1 MIVYRSRH
9 RAKFKTCSYRTVTT
23 PPHTLSQIKRF
34 GPSFACLL
42 LETEGMDHSDS
53 NEDDERSLQ
62 ILAGGETS
70 KEIIPR
76 EIWSAEEDAILL
88 GLSADV
94 KGKKMRYKEIILPN
108 RTPKACYSRLTKL
121 LRKEAIEMHLSVWS
135 DEDAQLLIDI
145 LGNHFSQR
153 GARVPWEA
161 IQSRF
166 FLGLSTTELK
176 EKWKSDLQPGV
187 LSGVY
192 APQPSSPDIDDFIA
206 AVNSTFFAGMTK
218 IPQYSRMWTVE
229 EDQKLA
235 EGVEAHGA
243 KNWKR
248 IAAEFV
254 PSKDHLQCWHRWKER
269 VDPSL
274 SKEKWTEAERQQL
287 RDLVIAQYLAADPNL
302 DIAAIIARKACWP
315 DIELSFTT
323 VARALGNRSKP
334 SCTNEWHNNSDPSL
348 RNDPWTEEERI
359 RLNEIKAYEGGSFS
373 DCWRLL
379 HRSASQCCNQWRRA
393 FGSNYIAGPL
403 TNQEQVTLL
412 HAIHNQQMN
421 PIDIRTIRDELFPNR
436 IAIDLK
442 GFWDEHMW
450 RLKKLIVKNPAEE
463 RHMDESTFL
472 QIYHAL
478 PWDGKD
484 FEVLVSDLQGLMNE
498 KKKKIKKKVERTAEE
513 REAIN
518 EKKKQWRMEK
528 KAAASAS
535 DPLAVPAKRGRKRK
549 TPAADEDEDAIEFGD
564 AIQLPVKKKRGRKVK
579 TEHILQASSDSEQDE
594 EDMMIDE

>member
-1 MIVYRSRH
+1 MKKEDY
-9 RAKFKTCSYRTVTT
+9 
-23 PPHTLSQIKRF
+23 
-34 GPSFACLL
+34 
-42 LETEGMDHSDS
+42 S
-53 NEDDERSLQ
+53 NEDEDEDERSEQ
-62 ILAGGETS
+62 NFAGGETS
-70 KEIIPR
+70 KEANSR
-76 EIWSAEEDAILL
+76 EIWTAEEDALLL
-88 GLSADV
+88 GMSADV
-94 KGKKMRYKEIILPN
+94 KGKKMRYKEISLPN
-108 RTPKACYSRLTKL
+108 RTSKACYSRLTKL
-121 LRKEAIEMHLSVWS
+121 LRKEAIEMHLSVWT
-135 DEDAQLLIDI
+135 DDDAQLLIDI

-161 IQSRF
+161 IQARF
-166 FLGLSTTELK
+166 FRGLSIIELK

-192 APQPSSPDIDDFIA
+192 APQPSSPEIDDFIA

-229 EDQKLA
+229 EDQKLI

-248 IAAEFV
+248 IASEFV
-254 PSKDHLQCWHRWKER
+254 PTKDHLQCWHRWKER

-302 DIAAIIARKACWP
+302 DIDAIIARRACWP

-323 VARALGNRSKP
+323 VAKALGNRSKP

-348 RNDPWTEEERI
+348 RNDPWTEEERV

-379 HRSASQCCNQWRRA
+379 HRSASQCCNQWRRT

-403 TNQEQVTLL
+403 TIDEQVALL
-412 HAIHNQQMN
+412 KAIHTQQAN
-421 PIDIRTIRDELFPNR
+421 PINIRTIRDEIFPHR

-442 GFWDEHMW
+442 GFWDEHLW

-463 RHMDESTFL
+463 RHMDEPTFL

-478 PWDGKD
+478 PWHAQD
-484 FEVLVSDLQGLMNE
+484 FEVLVSDLQGLLHE
-498 KKKKIKKKVERTAEE
+498 KKKKIKKKVERTPEQ

-518 EKKKQWRMEK
+518 EKKKLWRNRK
-528 KAAASAS
+528 KEAALANDPSA
-535 DPLAVPAKRGRKRK
+535 AVPSKRGRKRK
-549 TPAADEDEDAIEFGD
+549 TQETNDVDNSEGGEDTEPTSD
-564 AIQLPVKKKRGRKVK
+564 KNNRGRK
-579 TEHILQASSDSEQDE
+579 ENNNL
-594 EDMMIDE
+594 